1 MKKLLFII
9 VSILLLSF
17 ANANSNANTNTNK
30 KEVIVPN
37 TPESIRP
44 LSKAIE
50 YNNLIFLSGQIG
62 SDIKT
67 GKMANGIES
76 QTKQILDNISII
88 LESSNSNM
96 DKILK
101 VNIFVKN
108 INDFDVVNKIYATY
122 LTKPYPARTFV
133 EVSKLPLD
141 ALIEI
146 EVISYK

>member
-17 ANANSNANTNTNK
+17 ANANANTNTNK

-62 SDIKT
+62 SDMKT

-122 LTKPYPARTFV
+122 FKKPYPARTFI
-133 EVSKLPLD
+133 EISKLPLD

-146 EVISYK
+146 EVVAYK